1 MLQTKHKTIYMN
13 LILKTLFLGF
23 VFLISNKIFA
33 QTYDTRLEPY
43 YAKEDI
49 QKMIRE
55 DVSSYKFLINC
66 LNKAIFI
73 AEIPAEKAE
82 SIKFNGTLAIDPEKP
97 HTFLSLGLTIT
108 DEYQYYKIE
117 GTNKMV
123 VVHPRIFIETK

>member
-1 MLQTKHKTIYMN
+1 MQ
-13 LILKTLFLGF
+13 LILKTLFLGLAL
-23 VFLISNKIFA
+23 VISNEACA

-55 DVSSYKFLINC
+55 DVATYKFLVNC

-73 AEIPAEKAE
+73 ADIPAEKAE
-82 SIKFNGTLAIDPEKP
+82 SIKFNGTLAIDPEKK

-123 VVHPRIFIETK
+123 VVFPRIFMQSK